1 MNSIKLFDSHMH
13 TPLCGHSVG
22 EPEQFVDTAVAQGLS
37 GIIITCHIP
46 MHLDSYN
53 PGGRTRMSKE
63 QLADYREWVKRARIA
78 GEQNGIEVR
87 YGIEAEI
94 APIEDDLS
102 GMKEILQQEPFDFV
116 LGSLHHQLPSYR
128 SWLKENE
135 LLTDQQIISQYFRHL
150 RDGFASGLYDSL
162 AHPDLIQIYGTVTPF
177 DPLLYRDEIQEMLE
191 SVKSRDGCIEIN
203 TSGLHKGI
211 FQYHPGPDIL
221 RWAADTGV
229 GITLG
234 SDSHTPE
241 RVGEHFGSMVEIL
254 RELGYK
260 EVFSFRNRKKQ
271 AHPLY

>member
-1 MNSIKLFDSHMH
+1 MIQAKVFDSHMH

-22 EPEQFVDTAVAQGLS
+22 EPEQFVDTAASKGLS

-46 MHLDSYN
+46 MEVISYN
-53 PGGRTRMSKE
+53 PGGRTRMSRD
-63 QLADYREWVKRARIA
+63 QLVDYREWVERARIA
-78 GEQNGIEVR
+78 GEQCGVEVR
-87 YGIEAEI
+87 YGIEAEFSPI
-94 APIEDDLS
+94 AEDLTI
-102 GMKEILQQEPFDFV
+102 MREILQEEPFDFV
-116 LGSLHHQLPSYR
+116 LGSLHHQLPCYR
-128 SWLKENE
+128 NWLKENS
-135 LLTDQQIISQYFRHL
+135 LLTDQEIISRYFKDV
-150 RDGFASGLYDSL
+150 RDGFASGLYDSV

-177 DPLLYRDEIQEMLE
+177 NPHDYRKEIQEMLE

-221 RWAADTGV
+221 QWAADMGI

-241 RVGEHFGSMVEIL
+241 RVGEHFESMIGIL

-260 EVFSFRNRKKQ
+260 EVFSYRQRQKQ